1 MVRVF
6 YASCAG
12 RGRARSEP
20 NDPVPIRWARYP
32 AEPQP
37 PSISAIIAAMTPMR
51 HALSIVAATAV
62 AVGLAVGI
70 HSFGAH
76 DSSGFLTV
84 ILGYPGIAV
93 ISATELEN
101 RDAEVLFTVVNWLFY
116 IGVFEA
122 ILHLRQRLS
131 RRR

>member
-1 MVRVF
+1 
-6 YASCAG
+6 
-12 RGRARSEP
+12 
-20 NDPVPIRWARYP
+20 
-32 AEPQP
+32 
-37 PSISAIIAAMTPMR
+37 MTPMR

-101 RDAEVLFTVVNWLFY
+101 RDAEGPIHRCQLALLYRCVRGNSAS
-116 IGVFEA
+116 EA
-122 ILHLRQRLS
+122 KT
-131 RRR
+131 